1 VIAAGGAGVAIVV
14 PVQFLA
20 DHLETLYDVDVGAR
34 EQAERHG
41 LRFLRIPSLN
51 ADAGLVDALGS
62 VARRTS
68 EQPVAASTAVG

>member
-1 VIAAGGAGVAIVV
+1 MPDIAARGGRRVVVA

-41 LRFLRIPSLN
+41 LAFERIAALN
-51 ADAGLVDALGS
+51 DGALLAEALAS
-62 VARRTS
+62 VARQTVASRTLAR
-68 EQPVAASTAVG
+68 V